1 MDIVIILLVG
11 FIAGIVTGLIG
22 ASGVMIVVPALVALG
37 YDTPDAIGASL
48 FINIIA
54 ALVAAL
60 AYYKNKNINLKQGLW
75 ITIGSVIGAQLGSY
89 LTKFIPEIGLGKA
102 FSVFLLLS
110 AFMFIYRGIKDIK
123 YDKKFIDKNKEEYK
137 NNYLLKIFR
146 SNVIVSG
153 LILGFIIGIIC
164 GVLGAG
170 GGVMILLILVFVM
183 QYPLHIGIG
192 TSNLI
197 MAFTAGSGAI
207 GHAFT
212 SNLPMKPSIIG
223 SIGTVFGCV
232 LAAKFANKIN
242 EKVLS
247 IIVGIIFTILSI
259 VMLIIL

>member
-11 FIAGIVTGLIG
+11 FIAGIIG

-37 YDTPDAIGASL
+37 YNTPDAIGASL

-54 ALVAAL
+54 ALVAAFT
-60 AYYKNKNINLKQGLW
+60 YYKNKNINLKQGLW
-75 ITIGSVIGAQLGSY
+75 ITIGSVVGAQLGSY
-89 LTKFIPEIGLGKA
+89 LTKFIPEMGLGKA

-110 AFMFIYRGIKDIK
+110 AFMFIYRGIKNIK
-123 YDKKFIDKNKEEYK
+123 YDKNFIDKNKEEYR
-137 NNYLLKIFR
+137 NNFLLKFLR
-146 SNVIVSG
+146 SNIIASG
-153 LILGFIIGIIC
+153 LILGFIIGILC

-170 GGVMILLILVFVM
+170 GGVMILLILVFIM
-183 QYPLHIGIG
+183 EYPLHMGIG

-223 SIGTVFGCV
+223 SIGTVIGCV

-242 EKVLS
+242 EKLLS

-259 VMLIIL
+259 VMIIVL